1 MVDIIEGIHPT
12 RMELLEIN
20 KRSVLAKKGHKLLK
34 EKRDAL
40 MTEFL
45 KRVDQARD
53 PREALA
59 TTMSKG
65 YEDLIRTE
73 ALMSSNSVKAIASST
88 PELEGIDIT
97 LGNIMGVKVPEI
109 ELITTEAPKER
120 YGLTFTSSKLDEAC
134 DDFDRAVKQIL
145 DLIKIEETI
154 RRLGEEIKKTKRRV
168 NSLEY
173 IMIPRLDNTRRYIKM
188 RLEEMERENFV
199 RLKMIKMK
207 KAKTE

>member
-1 MVDIIEGIHPT
+1 MVDIIEGVHPT

-20 KRSVLAKKGHKLLK
+20 KRSVLAEKGHKLLK
-34 EKRDAL
+34 EKRDSL

-59 TTMSKG
+59 TTMDKAYG
-65 YEDLIRTE
+65 DLIRTE
-73 ALMSSNSVKAIASST
+73 ALMSSNNVKAIASST
-88 PELEGIDIT
+88 PELEGIGIT
-97 LGNIMGVKVPEI
+97 FRNIMGVKVPRI
-109 ELITTEAPKER
+109 ELSTGEISKER
-120 YGLTFTSSKLDEAC
+120 YDLAFTSSKLDEAC
-134 DDFDRAVKQIL
+134 DDFERALKQVL
-145 DLIKIEETI
+145 NLVEIEEAI

-173 IMIPRLDNTRRYIKM
+173 IMIPRLINTQRYIEM
-188 RLEEMERENFV
+188 RLEEMERESFV
-199 RLKMIKMK
+199 RLKMVKMK